1 MIILLFGF
9 LIFGPE
15 KLPAIAKTVG
25 KGIAKFRAA
34 QQDMSEVLKESD
46 AFDPNSD
53 EPFKDPTET
62 IDKLASTAE
71 KHMRSAVS
79 DTTTAVK
86 NKTHDNAAKP
96 AVSAPSVSSAPKQTS
111 SAVSGNNVKSE
122 SFTERKARYERERA
136 AKMAAAAA
144 EAASEEAADSGQSP
158 KAASAEAADSGQ
170 SPKAAA
176 AETLNSGQ
184 PPKEP
189 AADSVPQA
197 VQPAAADGGQP
208 SETEAAPTHEG
219 GEQ

>member
-111 SAVSGNNVKSE
+111 SAASGNNVKSE

-144 EAASEEAADSGQSP
+144 EAASVEAADSGQAP

-184 PPKEP
+184 PSKES
-189 AADSVPQA
+189 AADSAPQA
-197 VQPAAADGGQP
+197 VQPAAAIL
-208 SETEAAPTHEG
+208 AARSRS
-219 GEQ
+219 